1 MALAMRYRSVLAFVS
16 ILLISFACPRLAGA
30 AMDIGQAQQFVL
42 EGVERTS
49 RILQAHA
56 DSRAAIA
63 EKLRAEFRNGFDI
76 ATIANFALG
85 TARAQMSE
93 DQRTAYVRE
102 FEELIVQTY
111 TSRVIHYGPRV
122 TGNISDIIRFT
133 GHTPIT
139 DDQVMLHSRVN
150 RKAADWVGIDW
161 RVRRKQGR
169 FLIIDIVIL
178 GISQATL
185 YKSEIGAVVQQNGRG
200 VDGLV
205 DALRKKSAAIR
216 SGG

>member
-1 MALAMRYRSVLAFVS
+1 MAFAMRYRSVLLIVS
-16 ILLISFACPRLAGA
+16 ILLASLAYPKLSSA

-42 EGVERTS
+42 DGVARTS

-56 DSRAAIA
+56 ESREKIA
-63 EKLRAEFRNGFDI
+63 ETLRAELRRGFDI
-76 ATIANFALG
+76 ATISNFALG
-85 TARAQMSE
+85 SARAQMSE
-93 DQRTAYVRE
+93 AQRQAYMLA

-122 TGNISDIIRFT
+122 TGDISDVIRFT
-133 GHTPIT
+133 GHTAINNE
-139 DDQVMLHSRVN
+139 QVMLHSRVN